1 MPLQQTEHKT
11 MDGFVVALSP
21 LGTGGISVIIPVFN
35 EARTLSEIINRVLA
49 RPEVGQVIVV
59 DDGSTDATGQLLAD
73 KRSAS
78 PRVTHLR
85 HSSNQGKGS
94 AIRTGLAHATCPWV
108 LIQDADL
115 EYDPADYPT
124 LSAAIQGIQHPVAVY
139 GSRFFS
145 PRSAGPSKSPWVG
158 LHRLGNRLLTG
169 LSNLLLGQ
177 RLTDEAT
184 CLKLIPL
191 EILRRME
198 LQEDGFGF
206 CPEVTSKLSRLG
218 IRIIEVPVSYS
229 GRSKAEGK
237 KIRLRH
243 GIEAIQCLLRYR
255 SWKPQ
260 QLGKVKQP
268 SPSMHPPPQ

>member
-1 MPLQQTEHKT
+1 MPLQQAEHKT
-11 MDGFVVALSP
+11 MDGFVVPRSP
-21 LGTGGISVIIPVFN
+21 LGAGGISVIIPVFN
-35 EARTLSEIINRVLA
+35 EARTLSEIITRVLA

-73 KRSAS
+73 KRFAS
-78 PRVTHLR
+78 PRVTRLR

-115 EYDPADYPT
+115 EYDPADYPI
-124 LSAAIQGIQHPVAVY
+124 LCGAIQGAQHPVAVY
-139 GSRFFS
+139 GSRFLS
-145 PRSAGPSKSPWVG
+145 PRSSGSSKFPWVG

-169 LSNLLLGQ
+169 LSNLLLRQ

-191 EILRRME
+191 QILRRME
-198 LQEDGFGF
+198 LEEDGFGF

-229 GRSKAEGK
+229 GRSQAEGK

-255 SWKPQ
+255 CWSPQ
-260 QLGKVKQP
+260 RRSTSESSSTP
-268 SPSMHPPPQ
+268 PDRPHP

>member
-1 MPLQQTEHKT
+1 MPLQQTEPKS
-11 MDGFVVALSP
+11 MDGFVVAPSP
-21 LGTGGISVIIPVFN
+21 LGTGGISVVIPVFN
-35 EARTLSEIINRVLA
+35 EARTLSEIITRVLA

-73 KRSAS
+73 RRFAN
-78 PRVTHLR
+78 PRVTRLR

-124 LSAAIQGIQHPVAVY
+124 LSAAIQGLQHPVAVY
-139 GSRFFS
+139 GSRFLS
-145 PRSAGPSKSPWVG
+145 PRSPGPSESPWVG

-255 SWKPQ
+255 CW
-260 QLGKVKQP
+260 
-268 SPSMHPPPQ
+268 SPRQHSISRS

>member
-1 MPLQQTEHKT
+1 MPLQQAEPET
-11 MDGFVVALSP
+11 MDGFVVPLSP

-35 EARTLSEIINRVLA
+35 EARTLSQIITRVLA

-59 DDGSTDATGQLLAD
+59 DDGSTDATGQVLAD
-73 KRSAS
+73 RRFAD
-78 PRVTHLR
+78 PRVTCLR
-85 HSSNQGKGS
+85 HSLNRGKGS
-94 AIRTGLAHATCPWV
+94 AIRTALAHAKCPWV

-115 EYDPADYPT
+115 EYDPADYHT
-124 LSAAIQGIQHPVAVY
+124 LWTAIPKTQHPVAVY
-139 GSRFFS
+139 GSRFLS
-145 PRSAGPSKSPWVG
+145 PRSREPSKSPWVG

-255 SWKPQ
+255 SWEPQ
-260 QLGKVKQP
+260 QHGQVQ
-268 SPSMHPPPQ
+268 

>member
-1 MPLQQTEHKT
+1 MPLQQAEHKT
-11 MDGFVVALSP
+11 MDGFVVPRSP
-21 LGTGGISVIIPVFN
+21 LGAEGISVIIPVFN
-35 EARTLSEIINRVLA
+35 EARTLSEIITRVLA

-73 KRSAS
+73 RRFAN

-94 AIRTGLAHATCPWV
+94 AIRTGLALATCPWV

-115 EYDPADYPT
+115 EYDPADYHT
-124 LSAAIQGIQHPVAVY
+124 LWTAIPKTQLPVAVY
-139 GSRFFS
+139 GSRFLS
-145 PRSAGPSKSPWVG
+145 PRSPGPSKSPWVG

-255 SWKPQ
+255 SWEPQ
-260 QLGKVKQP
+260 QDGKVKQP
-268 SPSMHPPPQ
+268 SPPMHPPLQ

>member
-1 MPLQQTEHKT
+1 
-11 MDGFVVALSP
+11 MDGFVVPRSP
-21 LGTGGISVIIPVFN
+21 LGAEGISVIIPVFN
-35 EARTLSEIINRVLA
+35 EARTLSEIITRVLA

-73 KRSAS
+73 RRFAS
-78 PRVTHLR
+78 PRVTHLW

-124 LSAAIQGIQHPVAVY
+124 LWKAIQGIQHPVAVY
-139 GSRFFS
+139 GSRFLS
-145 PRSAGPSKSPWVG
+145 PRSPGPSKSPWVR
-158 LHRLGNRLLTG
+158 LHRLGNQLLTG

-255 SWKPQ
+255 SWEPQ
-260 QLGKVKQP
+260 QHGKVKQP
-268 SPSMHPPPQ
+268 SPPMHPPLQ